1 MAEPEALLLAQRIAP
16 LLEGLAW
23 AIGGSVLLHHLGIEP
38 APNDLDIVVTE
49 AHFTACITR
58 LQRVTGAG
66 RRPSGKGLCSTHF
79 QRFDAGP
86 GPAVDVMA
94 GIAARTATGLVR
106 WHFDASRVRH
116 EDGLPWMLA
125 EDWLVLYR
133 LFDRPA
139 RVAQVASYL
148 ASTHCQR

>member
-1 MAEPEALLLAQRIAP
+1 MAP
-16 LLEGLAW
+16 LLEGVAW

-49 AHFTACITR
+49 AHFAECITR
-58 LQRVTGAG
+58 LQRVAGAG
-66 RRPSGKGLCSTHF
+66 HRPSGEGLASTHF

-86 GPAVDVMA
+86 GAAVDVMA

-116 EDGLPWMLA
+116 EDGLPWMFA

-133 LFDRPA
+133 LFNRPA
-139 RVAQVASYL
+139 RVAQVASFL
-148 ASTHCQR
+148 ALAHFQR